1 MTLGYTVVAPPASG
15 GGGSSPDAD
24 ASTKGVVQLAGDLGG
39 SASSPTVPGKAAK
52 LTVTAT
58 KTTTYTAAANELV
71 PVSAASGPFTVTLPT
86 GVPAGTV
93 VAVRR
98 TEFGGN
104 TVTVSRGGTDTI
116 AGSATLSLGTTGGVT
131 LVFDG
136 TSTWTI
142 QTESQSLTGLDGRY
156 NSRSSNLSD
165 VASAATARTNLSV
178 PARVD
183 LPHAAADSGVL
194 YNGSDQTTNLQ
205 AALTAA
211 AAARGTVTLTGSVT
225 ITGTITVPAGVTVR
239 GVGPA
244 AKILVA
250 AGFNYPALLIDGV
263 TASVQDLTVQ
273 KAAGAVAGANGAAVR
288 VAGNSDGARISNVT
302 ADGMS
307 SGFYVAGQLGTTP
320 GTVKRVVFDRCR
332 ALNSDQFG
340 FQVDE
345 CDGLELAHCSSNV
358 SGLDGVK
365 LRRKAKN
372 VVVTGGYYTGAVG
385 GDGMDC
391 YAGGDS
397 FVIQGASFIANGLN
411 GLVVKN
417 DDLNRTDAATY
428 GYVRTLT
435 VANVI
440 ATGNGT
446 VSGGS
451 GIAIHRSSGSPD
463 DVTEPLVTRV
473 NVTGCQTHDNVNY
486 GLYLNARAVTVT
498 GLQATRNGLDGLY
511 MEPACLDVTVV
522 GPHVA
527 GNSVTTSN
535 TRDGIHVNGN
545 RIQILGGSS
554 TGSDPDGAIDDAAL
568 AAGTKTQRYGLRVE
582 AAATN
587 VDVYGL
593 RLQHNNTGPLSDA
606 SGGVRWAGPAV
617 GNYLTAGRYSAPA
630 GTRST
635 VQMLSAVEYAVPFY
649 VAEPGLI
656 VRIGIDIT
664 IAGTAGTVIRLGIR
678 ADLQHLPG
686 AVLADATVAGDAIA
700 TPEATIAAVVDQPGI
715 IWLTATAQSTG
726 GVLPTVRSVTGPT
739 FGISIGSLANA
750 LGATPN
756 GGYTTAATVTGALPG
771 TYTVSNRAGALPL
784 LAVRA

>member
-1 MTLGYTVVAPPASG
+1 MSG
-15 GGGSSPDAD
+15 SRSFSGTPN
-24 ASTKGVVQLAGDLGG
+24 
-39 SASSPTVPGKAAK
+39 
-52 LTVTAT
+52 
-58 KTTTYTAAANELV
+58 AAA
-71 PVSAASGPFTVTLPT
+71 
-86 GVPAGTV
+86 
-93 VAVRR
+93 
-98 TEFGGN
+98 
-104 TVTVSRGGTDTI
+104 
-116 AGSATLSLGTTGGVT
+116 
-131 LVFDG
+131 
-136 TSTWTI
+136 
-142 QTESQSLTGLDGRY
+142 
-156 NSRSSNLSD
+156 RS
-165 VASAATARTNLSV
+165 
-178 PARVD
+178 D

-194 YNGSDQTTNLQ
+194 YDGSNQTTNLQ
-205 AALTAA
+205 AAVTAA
-211 AAARGTVTLTGSVT
+211 AAGRGTVTISGPVT
-225 ITGTITVPAGVTVR
+225 ITGTITIPAGVTVR

-244 AKILVA
+244 AKVLVA
-250 AGFNYPALLIDGV
+250 AGFNYPAFLLDG
-263 TASVQDLTVQ
+263 TAGSIQDLTVQ
-273 KAAGAVAGANGAAVR
+273 KASGAAAGADGNAVR
-288 VAGNSDGARISNVT
+288 VTGNSDGARISNVT

-345 CDGLELAHCSSNV
+345 CDGLELAHCTSTV

-365 LRRKAKN
+365 LRRDTRN
-372 VVVTGGYYTGAVG
+372 VVVTGGYFTGSTG

-397 FVIQGASFIANGLN
+397 FVIQGAAFVANGLN
-411 GLVVKN
+411 GVVVKN

-435 VANVI
+435 IANVI
-440 ATGNGT
+440 ASGNGT

-451 GIAIHRSSGSPD
+451 GIAIHRSSGNPD

-473 NVTGCQTHDNVNY
+473 AVTGCQAHGNVNY
-486 GLYLNARAVTVT
+486 GLYLNARAVTVS
-498 GLQATRNGLDGLY
+498 GLQATRNGLDGIY

-522 GPHVA
+522 GAHVS
-527 GNSVTTSN
+527 GNSVTSSN

-545 RIQILGGSS
+545 RVQIIGGSS
-554 TGSDPDGAIDDAAL
+554 TGSDPDGAIDDTAL

-606 SGGVRWAGPAV
+606 SGAVRWAGPAV
-617 GNYLTAGRYSAPA
+617 GNYLTASRYSTPA

-635 VQMLSAVEYAVPFY
+635 VQMLASVEYAVPLY
-649 VAEPGLI
+649 VAEPGTI
-656 VRIGIDIT
+656 VRLGIDIT
-664 IAGTAGTVIRLGIR
+664 IAGTAGTTIRLGVR

-686 AVLADATVAGDAIA
+686 AVLADVSVAGDAIA
-700 TPEATIAAVVDQPGI
+700 TPEATVAAVVDQPGI
-715 IWLTATAQSTG
+715 VWLTATAQNTG
-726 GVLPTVRSVTGPT
+726 GTLPTVRSTTGPG

-756 GGYTTAATVTGALPG
+756 GGYQTAATVTGALPG
-771 TYTVSNRAGALPL
+771 TYTISNRAGALPL
-784 LAVRA
+784 IAVRG